1 MCGIAGF
8 SGHFPAS
15 FLERANRA
23 QAHRGPDG
31 EGVWFDAA
39 AGAGL
44 AHRRL
49 SIIDLSAA
57 GAQPMAS
64 DGGAAVLVFNGE
76 IYNFRALRAELE
88 AAGQHFR
95 GHSDT
100 EVLLRL
106 YLAEGEG
113 MLARLDGIFA
123 FALWDGRRRS
133 LLLARDG
140 LGVKPLYYAATPAG
154 VAFASE
160 IKALSQAP
168 EVGRTLDPAALRHYL
183 GLLWCPAPRTL
194 LREVKK
200 LEPGQAM
207 WLREGQIE
215 RQWRFYELPFRQPVL
230 PLAAADAAAQVREA
244 LRLAVSRQM
253 VADVPVGAFLSGG
266 LDSSAVVAFARDCT
280 DARLQCFSIE
290 LDGEDARR
298 EGMAAD
304 LPYARAVAKHLDVDL
319 HTLRVGPEMA
329 DGLGDM
335 LYHLDEPQADPAPLN
350 ALLIA
355 RLAREHGIKVL
366 LSGAGGDDI
375 FTGYRR
381 HRALELERHWAWLPR
396 GLRAGLAAGA
406 RHCPAR
412 PAALRRLGKAFQYA
426 DLDGDARLAS
436 YFNWL
441 APDSV
446 EGLLAPDLRAAGRGE
461 NPLAGSLAALPAET
475 AAINKMLY
483 LECRHFL
490 ADHNL
495 NYTDKMGMA
504 AGVEVRVPLLDRDLV
519 ALAAR
524 LPVAYKQRR
533 AEGKW
538 IFKQAMEG
546 ILPREVIYRPKTG
559 FGAPLRAWLHG
570 PLQPLLGDLIGADSL
585 RRRGWFDAVAV
596 ARLREADRQGRVD
609 ASYPL
614 FAVLC
619 VELWARIFLDNTRQ

>member
-1 MCGIAGF
+1 MCGLAGF
-8 SGHFPAS
+8 SGHFPAR
-15 FLERANRA
+15 FLDRANRSL
-23 QAHRGPDG
+23 AHRGPDG
-31 EGVWFDAA
+31 EGVWFDEA

-49 SIIDLSAA
+49 SIIDLSPA

-64 DGGAAVLVFNGE
+64 DDGAVVLVFNGE

-88 AAGQHFR
+88 AAGQRFR

-106 YLAEGEG
+106 YLAEGER
-113 MLARLDGIFA
+113 MLERLDGIFA
-123 FALWDGRRRS
+123 FALWDGRRRA

-168 EVGRTLDPAALRHYL
+168 EVSRTLDPVALRHYL

-207 WLREGQIE
+207 WLRGGQIE
-215 RQWRFYELPFRQPVL
+215 RQWRFYELPFRQPIL
-230 PLAAADAAAQVREA
+230 TITAADAAGQVREA
-244 LRLAVSRQM
+244 VRLAVSRQM

-266 LDSSAVVAFARDCT
+266 LDSSAVVAFARAC
-280 DARLQCFSIE
+280 AGSRLQCFSIE

-304 LPYARAVAKHLDVDL
+304 LPYAQAVARHLDVDL
-319 HTLRVGPEMA
+319 HTVRAGPEMA
-329 DGLGDM
+329 DGLADM
-335 LYHLDEPQADPAPLN
+335 IYHLDEPQADPAPLN

-381 HRALELERHWAWLPR
+381 HRALGLERHWAWLPQV
-396 GLRAGLAAGA
+396 LRAGLAAGA
-406 RHCPAR
+406 RRLPAR
-412 PAALRRLGKAFQYA
+412 PASLRRLGKAFQYA

-441 APDSV
+441 APDLV
-446 EGLLAPDLRAAGRGE
+446 EGLLAADLREAGCGE
-461 NPLAGSLAALPAET
+461 NPLIGSLADLPADT

-524 LPVAYKQRR
+524 LPVEYKQRG

-538 IFKQAMEG
+538 IFKKAMEG
-546 ILPREVIYRPKTG
+546 ILPAEVVYRPKTG

-570 PLQPLLGDLIGADSL
+570 PLQGLLADTLSDESL
-585 RRRGWFDAVAV
+585 RRRGWFDPAAIKNLVSM
-596 ARLREADRQGRVD
+596 DRQGKLD
-609 ASYPL
+609 GGYAIFSL
-614 FAVLC
+614 SC
-619 VELWARIFLDNTRQ
+619 VELWARLFMDRR